1 MKKLM
6 KTAMACMMCASVM
19 AGCGSD
25 SKESKEKEMP
35 LVSVAQIVEH
45 TSLNEIRD
53 SFKEEMETLGYK
65 EGENIRY
72 DFKDAGND
80 ATTANS
86 IMSVFAGNKSNV
98 IVAIATPT
106 ATVAANY
113 SKDIPIVFSAV
124 SDPIGANL
132 LTDMNK
138 PDKNITGTSDEVQ
151 VDKII
156 ELAQKI
162 DPEMKKLG
170 FLYNPGEANSVTNLE
185 KAKKYCKEHGLE
197 LIEKSGT
204 NVSELQTAISVLCD
218 EADAIFAPNDN
229 TVASSMAPLVE
240 TANKKKIPVYT
251 GADSMVKDGGFATV
265 GISYTDLGHE
275 TAKMVDQILKG
286 EKVENIPVK
295 VFNTDLS
302 TYVNKKTMEALGI
315 ELPDEVKNDKKFIL
329 IEE

>member
-6 KTAMACMMCASVM
+6 KSAVAGMMCMAMM
-19 AGCGSD
+19 AGCGTPGND
-25 SKESKEKEMP
+25 EEKAP

-53 SFKEEMETLGYK
+53 SFKEEMEALGYK

-72 DFKDAGND
+72 DFKDAGGEQ
-80 ATTANS
+80 TTANS
-86 IMSVFAGNKSNV
+86 IMSTFAGNKSDV

-106 ATVAANY
+106 AAAAANY
-113 SKDIPIVFSAV
+113 SESIPIVFAAV
-124 SDPIGANL
+124 TDPVSANL

-151 VDKII
+151 IDKII
-156 ELAQKI
+156 ELATTI
-162 DPEMKKLG
+162 DPDLKKLG

-185 KAKKYCKEHGLE
+185 KAKAYCSANGIE
-197 LIEKSGT
+197 LVEKSGT
-204 NVSELQTAISVLCD
+204 NISELQSAISVLCD
-218 EADAIFAPNDN
+218 EVDAILAPNDN

-286 EKVENIPVK
+286 TKVEDIPVK

-302 TYVNKKTMEALGI
+302 IYVNKSTMEAIGI
-315 ELPDEVKNDKKFIL
+315 TLPDTVKNDEKLVI

>member
-1 MKKLM
+1 MKKVI
-6 KTAMACMMCASVM
+6 KSAVAGMMCMAMM
-19 AGCGSD
+19 AGCGTSGND
-25 SKESKEKEMP
+25 KEKAP

-53 SFKEEMETLGYK
+53 SFKEEMEALGYK

-80 ATTANS
+80 PTTANS
-86 IMSVFAGNKSNV
+86 IMSTFAGNKSDV

-106 ATVAANY
+106 ATAAANY
-113 SKDIPIVFSAV
+113 SKDIPIIFSAV
-124 SDPIGANL
+124 SDPIGSKL

-138 PDKNITGTSDEVQ
+138 PDRNITGTSDEVQ
-151 VDKII
+151 IDKII
-156 ELAQKI
+156 ELATKI
-162 DPEMKKLG
+162 DPDLKKLG

-185 KAKKYCKEHGLE
+185 KAKKYCAEHEIE
-197 LIEKSGT
+197 LVEKSGT
-204 NVSELQTAISVLCD
+204 NISELQSAISVLCD
-218 EADAIFAPNDN
+218 EADAILAPNDN

-251 GADSMVKDGGFATV
+251 GANSMVKDGGFATV

-295 VFNTDLS
+295 VFNTELS
-302 TYVNKKTMEALGI
+302 TYVNKKTMDALGI

>member
-1 MKKLM
+1 MKKVI
-6 KTAMACMMCASVM
+6 KSAVAGMMCMAMM
-19 AGCGSD
+19 AGCGASGND
-25 SKESKEKEMP
+25 KENAP

-53 SFKEEMETLGYK
+53 SFKEEMEALGYK

-80 ATTANS
+80 PTTANS
-86 IMSVFAGNKSNV
+86 IMSTFAGNKSDV

-106 ATVAANY
+106 ATAAANY
-113 SKDIPIVFSAV
+113 SKDIPIIFSAV
-124 SDPIGANL
+124 SDPIGSKL

-151 VDKII
+151 IDKII
-156 ELAQKI
+156 ELATKI
-162 DPEMKKLG
+162 NPDLKKLG

-185 KAKKYCKEHGLE
+185 KAKKYCAEHEIE
-197 LIEKSGT
+197 LVEKSGT
-204 NVSELQTAISVLCD
+204 NISELQSAISVLCD
-218 EADAIFAPNDN
+218 EADAILAPNDN

-251 GADSMVKDGGFATV
+251 GANSMVKDGGFATV

-295 VFNTDLS
+295 VFNTELS
-302 TYVNKKTMEALGI
+302 TYVNKKTMDALGI

-329 IEE
+329 IEV

>member
-1 MKKLM
+1 MKKVI
-6 KTAMACMMCASVM
+6 KSAVAGMMCMAMM
-19 AGCGSD
+19 AGCGTPGND
-25 SKESKEKEMP
+25 EEKAP

-53 SFKEEMETLGYK
+53 SFKEEMEALGYK

-80 ATTANS
+80 LTTANS
-86 IMSVFAGNKSNV
+86 IMSTFAGNKSDV

-106 ATVAANY
+106 AAAAANY
-113 SKDIPIVFSAV
+113 SQDIPIIFSAV
-124 SDPIGANL
+124 SDPIGSNL

-151 VDKII
+151 IDKII
-156 ELAQKI
+156 ELATKI
-162 DPEMKKLG
+162 DPELKKLG

-185 KAKKYCKEHGLE
+185 KAKKYCAEHDIE
-197 LIEKSGT
+197 LVEKSGT
-204 NVSELQTAISVLCD
+204 NISELQSAISVLCD
-218 EADAIFAPNDN
+218 ETDAILAPNDN

-240 TANKKKIPVYT
+240 TANKKKVPVYT

-295 VFNTDLS
+295 VFNTELS
-302 TYVNKKTMEALGI
+302 TYVNKKTMDALGI
-315 ELPDEVKNDKKFIL
+315 ELPDEVKNDNKFIL